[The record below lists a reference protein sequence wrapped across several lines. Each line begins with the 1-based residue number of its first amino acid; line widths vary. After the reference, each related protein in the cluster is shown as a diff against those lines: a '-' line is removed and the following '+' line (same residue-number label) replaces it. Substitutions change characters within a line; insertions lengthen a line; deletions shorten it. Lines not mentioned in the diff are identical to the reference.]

1 MTASAHKPSRFT
13 SQQQLAIE
21 STGVSVGLS
30 AGAGCGKTFVLT
42 QRFLR
47 HLRPGPDAIPLNRI
61 AAITF
66 TDKAAREMR
75 DRIRSACLA
84 ELQSVSDVDRG
95 YWLAIFRGIDEA
107 RISTIHSFCAS
118 LLRRHAVE
126 AGVDPG
132 FTLFEQAIAD
142 SLLEETVTRS
152 VFDLIVA
159 ENQDVERLV
168 LHFELRPTIA
178 HLVSLVNCRMGF
190 DFSDWIELTPD
201 TLVDHWT
208 SYWQIAV
215 LPLIEQ
221 QFYEAAEIG
230 QLATF
235 LQSSGP
241 VDPKLVTKAKQ
252 AFQLLQD
259 HLDSAGNWWQYRPA
273 LKTVSQASLNEQ
285 LAAWKEIGDM
295 TKARRSS
302 KGERDPDDETFRDL
316 LDAIKSKP
324 LKVLNQCLDIDF
336 NQLPEVAELSLAAI
350 HITQQ
355 LCQDYDAAKQL
366 AGGLDFTDLLTKT
379 ADLLAHY
386 PAVKESV
393 AASIDLLMVDEFQD
407 TDPVQAEMVRAI
419 CGPHL
424 ATGKL
429 FLVGDAKQSIY
440 KFRGAR
446 PEVFSQLRNSLPPAG
461 RLPLSVNFRSQPQLL
476 TFVNRIFSLAMRST
490 YEPLEPFDKTQHSP
504 KPVIEFLFASRP
516 ASEEP
521 NTTPNQPD
529 KNAALP
535 KPSHWYAEQKTQT
548 EADWLAARISS
559 LLVDSTPR
567 VRDKAPS
574 GQAILRP
581 IRPGDIV
588 ILFRALTKVA
598 IFENA
603 LRQQQID
610 YYLVGG
616 RSFFAQ
622 QEIFDIAGLCR
633 FLAEPRDEV
642 ALLTILRS
650 PLFCLNDE
658 AIFSLTFPAAGTGRT
673 IPLSQGLFLEPISQ
687 LAPQYQERVRFA
699 AHTLQWLLSQKDRL
713 PLAQLLR
720 AAIDRTGYDAA
731 LLLEHLG
738 TRKVANL
745 QKLIGM
751 AETFDQAGVTSLGEF
766 ATRLERSIREESH
779 EQDAVTLPEAGNVVR
794 LMTIHQSKGLEFP
807 VVFVADMH
815 SDAGGHRLP
824 VCLDESLGAV
834 LPIRSTGEEATKS
847 LPQVAFQI
855 LDAEAERQENLRVL
869 YVALTRAADHLILSA
884 ALEDP
889 TRPPSPWMAAI
900 AAAYHL
906 DSGLERLDPVL
917 GVSAASTGGSE
928 NTVDVKIHRRAPI
941 LSHQLPSQ
949 KRELSLK
956 KLMESIST
964 AAASPLPMSAAEVHI
979 AKTIPSLI
987 SVSAIEAAAETLLP
1001 TGQASLI
1008 REVEPS
1014 PFEQTNDIEKLDPHS
1029 AELLG
1034 TAIHQALQ
1042 YVRWPASVEAASQDS
1057 IDRLNRSARDF
1068 PPDVRSQVLLAGD
1081 AFLKNLWTSPVG
1093 QELSTATLLHREIDF
1108 LLDWPLSTGTTT
1120 ISGQIDCLYRLPTGD
1135 WHLVDYKTS
1144 AIHSIHSNQELLEPY
1159 LIQLFL
1165 YGLAASQWLG
1175 SPIQSISLVFA
1186 RPSFRMVQFPRQL
1199 WNSAD
1204 LSSRISAAIEKLAQ
1218 LP

>member
-1 MTASAHKPSRFT
+1 MTASVRKAVSFT
-13 SQQQLAIE
+13 PQQQQAIE
-21 STGVSVGLS
+21 STGISVGLS

-47 HLRPGPDAIPLNRI
+47 HLRPGPDAIPLSRI

-75 DRIRSACLA
+75 DRIRSVCQA
-84 ELQSVSDVDRG
+84 ELQSADDGDRS
-95 YWLAIFRGIDEA
+95 YWLSIFRGIDEA

-132 FTLFEQAIAD
+132 FTLLEQAIAD

-190 DFSDWIELTPD
+190 NFADWLELNPGS
-201 TLVDHWT
+201 LVDHWT
-208 SYWQIAV
+208 TYWQTAV
-215 LPLIEQ
+215 LPVIEQ
-221 QFYEAAEIG
+221 QFYEAAEVS
-230 QLATF
+230 QLAMF
-235 LQSSGP
+235 LRSSGP
-241 VDPKLVTKAKQ
+241 VDPKLVAKAKQ
-252 AFQLLQD
+252 ASQLLQE
-259 HLDSAGNWWQYRPA
+259 HLESAGNWWQYRSPS
-273 LKTVSQASLNEQ
+273 KPVSQASLDEQ

-302 KGERDPDDETFRDL
+302 KGDRDPHDETFREL

-324 LKVLNQCLDIDF
+324 LKVLVQSIEIDF
-336 NQLPEVAELSLAAI
+336 ARLPEVAELSLAAI
-350 HITQQ
+350 RLTQR
-355 LCQDYDAAKQL
+355 LCLDYAAAKQL
-366 AGGLDFTDLLTKT
+366 VGGLDFTDLLTKT
-379 ADLLAHY
+379 GDLLAVY

-407 TDPVQAEMVRAI
+407 TDPVQAEMVRGI

-446 PEVFSQLRNSLPPAG
+446 PEVFSQLRNSLPIAG

-476 TFVNRIFSLAMRST
+476 TFVNRIFALAMRST

-504 KPVIEFLFASRP
+504 TPVIEFLFASRP

-521 NTTPNQPD
+521 NTTRKQPD
-529 KNAALP
+529 DNAVLT
-535 KPSHWYAEQKTQT
+535 KPSHWYAEEKTRT
-548 EADWLAARISS
+548 EADWLAARIAS
-559 LLVDSTPR
+559 LLADPTPR
-567 VRDKAPS
+567 VRDKDLS
-574 GQAILRP
+574 GQAVLRP
-581 IRPGDIV
+581 VRPGDIV
-588 ILFRALTKVA
+588 ILFRALTKAA

-622 QEIFDIAGLCR
+622 QEIFDIASLCR

-650 PLFCLNDE
+650 PLFCLTDE
-658 AIFSLTFPAAGTGRT
+658 AVFSLTFPAAGTGRA
-673 IPLSQGLFLEPISQ
+673 IPLSQGLFLEPNPQ
-687 LAPQYQERVRFA
+687 LTPELQERVRFA

-720 AAIDRTGYDAA
+720 AAIDQTGYDAA
-731 LLLEHLG
+731 LLLEYLG

-807 VVFVADMH
+807 IVFVADMH

-824 VCLDESLGAV
+824 VCLDENLGVV
-834 LPIRSTGEEATKS
+834 LPIRSTDEEATRS
-847 LPQVAFQI
+847 LPQVAFRI
-855 LDAEAERQENLRVL
+855 LDVEAERQENLRVL

-884 ALEDP
+884 AVEDP
-889 TRPPSPWMAAI
+889 TRPPSPWLAAI
-900 AAAYHL
+900 AAAYQL
-906 DSGLERLDPVL
+906 DTGLERLDPLL
-917 GVSAASTGGSE
+917 GASTASTGGSE
-928 NTVDVKIHRRAPI
+928 NTVDVKIHRRAPV
-941 LSHQLPSQ
+941 LSHGLPNQ

-956 KLMESIST
+956 KLMESISN
-964 AAASPLPMSAAEVHI
+964 AATSPLPTSAVEVHI
-979 AKTIPSLI
+979 PGSIPSLI
-987 SVSAIEAAAETLLP
+987 SVSAIEAAAETLLL
-1001 TGQASLI
+1001 TGRTPSI
-1008 REVEPS
+1008 REIEHS
-1014 PFEQTNDIEKLDPHS
+1014 SYETTNGSEKLDPQS

-1034 TAIHQALQ
+1034 TALHQALQ
-1042 YVRWPASVEAASQDS
+1042 YTRWPAEVEVALQDS
-1057 IDRLNRSARDF
+1057 TNRLNRFARDF
-1068 PPDVRSQVLLAGD
+1068 SPDVRSRVLPAGE
-1081 AFLKNLWTSPVG
+1081 AYLENLWTSPLG
-1093 QELSTATLLHREIDF
+1093 QELSKATLLHREIDF
-1108 LLDWPLSTGTTT
+1108 LLDWPLSSGTTA
-1120 ISGQIDCLYRLPTGD
+1120 ISGQIDCLYRSAAGD

-1144 AIHSIHSNQELLEPY
+1144 AIHSIQSNQELLEPY

-1165 YGLAASQWLG
+1165 YGLAASHWLG
-1175 SPIQSISLVFA
+1175 SPVQSISLVFA
-1186 RPSFRMVQFPRQL
+1186 RPTFRLVPFPRHL
-1199 WNSAD
+1199 WNSND
-1204 LSSRISAAIEKLAQ
+1204 LSHRITAAIEHVSQ